1 MMGQSPPHSPRA
13 TQSPLMF
20 TPHIPFISLQ
30 KPDEMLVINHSL
42 MQASSG
48 YEDMCNE
55 QGFPTVFTW
64 TYSDK
69 EIALEGSWDNWNTRK
84 PLQRLGKKFTIM
96 RVLLSGVY
104 QYRFI
109 VDGQW
114 RILSLK
120 T

>member
-1 MMGQSPPHSPRA
+1 
-13 TQSPLMF
+13 
-20 TPHIPFISLQ
+20 
-30 KPDEMLVINHSL
+30 
-42 MQASSG
+42 
-48 YEDMCNE
+48 MCNE

-84 PLQRLGKKFTIM
+84 PLQRLGEEFTIM

-104 QYRFI
+104 QYKFI

-120 T
+120 TLKAFLANLHSPPEKRACISVCSQSV